1 MSPTNG
7 TQQRLDEA
15 APLFAA
21 LGDETRLK
29 LLVRLCADGPHSI
42 TRLGS
47 RLPLSRQAITKH
59 LEVLAQAG
67 LVRSARQGRER
78 LWELEPARLGEA
90 RQFLDR
96 ISQKWD
102 ETLGR
107 LKDFVERAEHVEQQQ
122 A

>member
-1 MSPTNG
+1 MSPTNAPHNA
-7 TQQRLDEA
+7 TQRLDEA

-21 LGDETRLK
+21 LGDETRLR

-59 LEVLAQAG
+59 LEVLAHAG

-78 LWELEPARLGEA
+78 LWELEPAKLGEA
-90 RQFLDR
+90 RQILEN
-96 ISQKWD
+96 ISEKWD
-102 ETLGR
+102 EALGR
-107 LKDFVERAEHVEQQQ
+107 LKEFVEA
-122 A
+122 